1 LRALEATARLGSYVR
16 AAEEL
21 RVTPAAVG
29 QHVRLLERHFGSALF
44 ERQGK
49 ALVPS
54 DAARAV
60 LPDLKDAFDRLA
72 LAAERLRSARRAPVV
87 TITLSPSFASKW
99 LIPRIEGFRL
109 AHPDVDVR
117 LDTTDRLAD
126 PGRES
131 IDVGIRYGGGRY
143 PGLEST
149 LLIAEDV
156 FPVCSPALL
165 TRARKLRQPD
175 DLAQFRLIHDTTMES
190 HAGFPSWAT
199 WVRRAGASAV
209 DPRRGLRINSS
220 IMALQ
225 AAIEGQGVAL
235 GRSVIAAGDLR
246 EGRLIRP
253 LSQSVPTRF
262 AYYLV
267 YPVGLPL
274 SRSAAAFCHWLKQ
287 EVQHYVAEQQ

>member
-1 LRALEATARLGSYVR
+1 
-16 AAEEL
+16 
-21 RVTPAAVG
+21 
-29 QHVRLLERHFGSALF
+29 
-44 ERQGK
+44 
-49 ALVPS
+49 
-54 DAARAV
+54 
-60 LPDLKDAFDRLA
+60 
-72 LAAERLRSARRAPVV
+72 
-87 TITLSPSFASKW
+87 
-99 LIPRIEGFRL
+99 
-109 AHPDVDVR
+109 
-117 LDTTDRLAD
+117 
-126 PGRES
+126 
-131 IDVGIRYGGGRY
+131 
-143 PGLEST
+143 
-149 LLIAEDV
+149 
-156 FPVCSPALL
+156 
-165 TRARKLRQPD
+165 
-175 DLAQFRLIHDTTMES
+175 
-190 HAGFPSWAT
+190 
-199 WVRRAGASAV
+199 V